1 MSRRLSQLLLLACGL
16 ALLPLAAPAQDFPS
30 KPLKI
35 IVPNPPGGSGD
46 MAARL
51 VAQKWGERFRQTV
64 VVENQA
70 GASGTIG
77 MNMVKRA
84 APDGSTIGVTISL
97 AQIVDRI
104 QNKTASFDL
113 ARDFTPL
120 TAIANNPVV
129 LLVNAQVTAA
139 SLTEFIAAARQRPG
153 EMSYS
158 SPGIGTAHHLYG
170 EVLNRV
176 AGIKMVNVPY
186 KGVAPALNDL
196 LGGHV
201 PVGIISLSAALPHV
215 LSGRLRALAMFDARR
230 HPKLPDVPL
239 VSEVLPNFELARSWI
254 GFLGPPELPPTI
266 TARLNEELVRILQSD
281 DAQRVFDENG
291 LEVVANTSSEFAAMI
306 RRDIRLWEEA
316 ATAAGLF
323 AR

>member
-1 MSRRLSQLLLLACGL
+1 LLRA
-16 ALLPLAAPAQDFPS
+16 PLVAQAQDYPS
-30 KPLKI
+30 RSLKI
-35 IVPNPPGGSGD
+35 VVPNPPGGSGD
-46 MAARL
+46 IAARL
-51 VAQKWGERFRQTV
+51 VAQKLSESFRQTV
-64 VVENQA
+64 VTENQA

-77 MNMVKRA
+77 MQMVRRA
-84 APDGSTIGVTISL
+84 PPDGYTFGVVISL

-104 QNKTASFDL
+104 QNKSASFDL

-129 LLVNAQVTAA
+129 LLANERITAR
-139 SLTEFIAAARQRPG
+139 TMPEFIELVRRRPG
-153 EMSYS
+153 EISFS

-176 AGIKMVNVPY
+176 AGIRMVNVPY

-215 LSGRLRALAMFDARR
+215 LNGRLRALTMFDAKR

-239 VSEVLPNFELARSWI
+239 ITEVLPNLELARSWI
-254 GFLGPPELPPTI
+254 GFVGPPELPPAI
-266 TARLNEELVRILQSD
+266 VARLNDDIVRILTSPEV
-281 DAQRVFDENG
+281 QRVMGENG
-291 LEVVANTSSEFAAMI
+291 LEVIANTPSEFAAMI
-306 RRDIRLWEEA
+306 RRDTKLWEEA

-323 AR
+323 AQ